1 MIYRISEYFF
11 PEIALNLSITIFGPP
26 ALAPDPRSMAWQ
38 QDGEL
43 AQADL
48 DALVNA
54 LQRVECD
61 HNRAELQRL
70 GEIDPVAGA

>member
-1 MIYRISEYFF
+1 MQ
-11 PEIALNLSITIFGPP
+11 
-26 ALAPDPRSMAWQ
+26 WQ

-48 DALVNA
+48 DALVHA
-54 LQRVECD
+54 LQQVECD

-70 GEIDPVAGA
+70 GQIYPSTAA